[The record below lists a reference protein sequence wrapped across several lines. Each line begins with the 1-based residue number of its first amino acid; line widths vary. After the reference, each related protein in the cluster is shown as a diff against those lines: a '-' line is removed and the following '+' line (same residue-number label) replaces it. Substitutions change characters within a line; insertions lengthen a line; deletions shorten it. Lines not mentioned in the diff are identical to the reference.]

1 MAATEAIF
9 LPRPTTVTAADALE
23 AATKANYNGR
33 SRELALLTPLI
44 LPFPVS
50 AMALGPAL
58 GPALAL
64 ARLCQERAA
73 VPVVQGNA
81 VAVLEERPEGPL
93 TARLD
98 GEVHRGPLDPALTA
112 VAARRDD
119 ADVRVR
125 ATLQQRDFQGF
136 RRYRTPAREGPGR
149 IPTRVRGR
157 GGGMW

>member
-1 MAATEAIF
+1 M
-9 LPRPTTVTAADALE
+9 TAADALE

-81 VAVLEERPEGPL
+81 VAVLEERPEGWF
-93 TARLD
+93 
-98 GEVHRGPLDPALTA
+98 GE
-112 VAARRDD
+112 
-119 ADVRVR
+119 
-125 ATLQQRDFQGF
+125 QGGAF
-136 RRYRTPAREGPGR
+136 
-149 IPTRVRGR
+149 
-157 GGGMW
+157 